1 MGKVL
6 LKLHGIPQRYHSR
19 KEESINAE
27 NLICIIFL
35 KISIATPVFS
45 THHTDQ
51 SGLPL
56 IAQSVKNLSAMQETW
71 VQSLGKE
78 GDWVQSKGWEDPLE
92 KGMATHSSILP

>member
-1 MGKVL
+1 M
-6 LKLHGIPQRYHSR
+6 
-19 KEESINAE
+19 
-27 NLICIIFL
+27 
-35 KISIATPVFS
+35 FS